1 MKRLYTLVEVV
12 WEDCTALEDGWTN
25 RDENIRPA
33 LVLSV
38 GFLVQ
43 ETKSHLIIAQDI
55 DEDGYKN
62 GRSQIP
68 RGMVKRMTILKR
80 KDASG

>member
-1 MKRLYTLVEVV
+1 MNQLYPIVEVV
-12 WEDCTALEDGWTN
+12 WEDCTSLEDDWVKE
-25 RDENIRPA
+25 DEGIKPA

-43 ETKSHLIIAQDI
+43 QTKTHIIIAQDT

-68 RGMVKRMTILKR
+68 RGMVKHIKVLK
-80 KDASG
+80 KKNA

>member
-1 MKRLYTLVEVV
+1 MT
-12 WEDCTALEDGWTN
+12 WEDCTALEDGWTAK
-25 RDENIRPA
+25 EEEIQPA

-43 ETKSHLIIAQDI
+43 QDRNHLIIAQDI
-55 DEDGYKN
+55 DDAHYKN

-68 RGMVKRMTILKR
+68 RGMVKTLKVLKR
-80 KDASG
+80 KDADS

>member
-1 MKRLYTLVEVV
+1 MT
-12 WEDCTALEDGWTN
+12 WEDCTALEDGWTLK
-25 RDENIRPA
+25 DEEIKPA

-43 ETKSHLIIAQDI
+43 QSKTHLVIAQDI
-55 DEDGYKN
+55 DDAHYKN

-68 RGMVKRMTILKR
+68 RGMVKQLKVLKR
-80 KDASG
+80 KDANA